1 MLNIVNYNPD
11 YKEDVAYIDQ
21 VIEIFTNIKNN
32 INKKHYPAYQEFLVR
47 VNKFMNMMLPNL
59 EKDINAQN
67 SKSTIFEIDD
77 NIDNNLD
84 DDNISIASI
93 SDYEA
98 ENDDKDERLKEVEDM
113 LIHEFEEKAKQM
125 LNNNNLRF
133 DFEFVVVY

>member
-133 DFEFVVVY
+133 DFEFVVLY

>member
-77 NIDNNLD
+77 NI
-84 DDNISIASI
+84 SIASI

>member
-1 MLNIVNYNPD
+1 MLNIINYNPD
-11 YKEDVAYIDQ
+11 YKEDVTYIDQ
-21 VIEIFTNIKNN
+21 VIEIFTDIKNN
-32 INKKHYPAYQEFLVR
+32 INKKQYTAYQEFLVR

-77 NIDNNLD
+77 NLD

-133 DFEFVVVY
+133 DFEFVAVY